1 MSRALGRSE
10 GPAPDR
16 LEPGSA
22 PEAIRDDLVAWAE
35 HVMGAD
41 GLVPA
46 AHHRLLMARLQAVS
60 EGTIDR
66 LMVLMP
72 PGAAK
77 STYSSIL
84 FPVWWF
90 ARHPGTSIIAA
101 CHTADLAKH
110 FGRQARSLVIEH
122 ATVLG
127 YELQSGERATS
138 RWVTSAR
145 GQYFATGVRG
155 PITGRRAD
163 LAIIDDP
170 IRGLAD
176 AESPRQRNHLW
187 DWYRSDLVTRMK
199 PRGRIVIVMTRWH
212 QDDLAARL
220 LDHNPGEWSVLRLP
234 ALAEADDPLGR
245 LPGQALWPEWE
256 DEAALLRKRDQVGE
270 RVWSALYQQT
280 PRPSQGSLF
289 KVTKIEIIS
298 APPNLAGGVIVRAW
312 DLAATA
318 SDGRNDPDYTV
329 GIKLLRDAAGRLVVL
344 DMVRQRTSALEVEEA
359 LLGAAAEDGKSVL
372 VSLPEDPGQAGKSQ
386 VASYVRKLAGYQVI
400 TSRETGS
407 KLTRA
412 LPVAAQIEA
421 GNLAL
426 VHAAWNHDFID
437 ELRDFPYGRKDDQ
450 VDALSRGFTIAAE
463 MSAPSRRI
471 AVPFFAR

>member
-1 MSRALGRSE
+1 MSRASGRSE
-10 GPAPDR
+10 GSASDGPD
-16 LEPGSA
+16 PGPV

-35 HVMGAD
+35 YVMGAD

-90 ARHPGTSIIAA
+90 ARHPGSSVISA

-110 FGRQARSLVIEH
+110 FARQARSLVIEH
-122 ATVLG
+122 ADALG
-127 YELQSGERATS
+127 YQLQGGERAAS
-138 RWVTSAR
+138 RWVTSDR

-170 IRGLAD
+170 IRGLVD
-176 AESPRQRNHLW
+176 AESPRQRNNLW
-187 DWYRSDLVTRMK
+187 DWFRSDLVTRMK
-199 PRGRIVIVMTRWH
+199 PRGRIVLVMTRWH

-220 LDHNPGEWSVLRLP
+220 LDRNPSEWTVLKLP

-270 RVWSALYQQT
+270 RVWTALFQQT
-280 PRPSQGSLF
+280 PRPTQGSLF
-289 KVTKIEIIS
+289 NVSGIEIVPAPLDLS
-298 APPNLAGGVIVRAW
+298 AGVIVRAW
-312 DLAATA
+312 DFAATA

-329 GIKLLRDAAGRLVVL
+329 GVKLMRDAAGRWIVL
-344 DMVRQRTSALEVEEA
+344 DIIRQRTSALEVERA
-359 LLGAAAEDGKSVL
+359 LFGAAEADGKSVI
-372 VSLPEDPGQAGKSQ
+372 VCLPQDPGQAGKSQ
-386 VASYVRKLAGYQVI
+386 VDNYVRSLAGYRVHR
-400 TSRETGS
+400 SPESGS

-412 LPVAAQIEA
+412 FPIAAQIEA
-421 GNLAL
+421 GNMAL

-450 VDALSRGFTIAAE
+450 VDALARGFWVATE
-463 MSAPSRRI
+463 MSAPARRM
-471 AVPFFAR
+471 AVPFLAR